1 MTKPERTVCRLWPRL
16 DGAGCRLA
24 RPLRD
29 RREQD
34 GPRHRARRQNVLRRT
49 GGPFGAAVFESGS
62 GALVA
67 AGVNSVTRLQNSML
81 HAEILAI
88 MLAESR
94 VGSYTLLGPGLP
106 HHELVTT
113 CDPCAMCL
121 GAVLWSGVRR
131 LVTGADRADASAL
144 DFDEGPVFPES
155 YAYPRVPR
163 RGGRARRAATRGRG
177 RPRALP
183 AAGRG
188 DLPMPDPRAAGL
200 RGNRAVA
207 LPRPRR
213 R

>member
-1 MTKPERTVCRLWPRL
+1 MTKPKRTVAASGPEWMEQAVDWRAHYPTDESRM
-16 DGAGCRLA
+16 GLA
-24 RPLRD
+24 IEL
-29 RREQD
+29 
-34 GPRHRARRQNVLRRT
+34 ARQNVLRGT

-81 HAEILAI
+81 HAEVLAI

-155 YAYPRVPR
+155 YAYLEARGVAVVRGVLR
-163 RGGRARRAATRGRG
+163 REAAAVMELYRRQGGEIYNA
-177 RPRALP
+177 
-183 AAGRG
+183 
-188 DLPMPDPRAAGL
+188 
-200 RGNRAVA
+200 
-207 LPRPRR
+207 
-213 R
+213 